1 MVEREAHRPR
11 IERAHDA
18 RIALELRAIAP
29 DFLVEERAGI
39 AALVLAFPAIVLS
52 TSDRAFGYLTLYRSM
67 VGVMTWLG
75 LCAVLG
81 VVNGVTRAAWLA
93 RRG

>member
-1 MVEREAHRPR
+1 M
-11 IERAHDA
+11 
-18 RIALELRAIAP
+18 
-29 DFLVEERAGI
+29 
-39 AALVLAFPAIVLS
+39 LAFPAIVLS

-81 VVNGVTRAAWLA
+81 VINGVARAAWLLRHTRLMSRA
-93 RRG
+93 R

>member
-1 MVEREAHRPR
+1 MPVASG
-11 IERAHDA
+11 
-18 RIALELRAIAP
+18 
-29 DFLVEERAGI
+29 EEQGYLGGSAGVI
-39 AALVLAFPAIVLS
+39 TTAALQLAFPAIVLS
-52 TSDRAFGYLTLYRSM
+52 TPDRAFGYLTLFRSM

-81 VVNGVTRAAWLA
+81 VINGVTRGDWLR